1 MGETRQLGESGEWA
15 PSGDVV
21 GSGGS
26 AIPRRRF
33 VGAMAALGLSER
45 VGFGAA
51 EVDAA
56 VAVDAVVA
64 VDFPRQ
70 DASRVQSVVGAS
82 HGNMDRVRTL
92 VLEQPALAKASWD
105 WGFGD
110 WETPLGAAS
119 HTGRREIA
127 EFLIAHGA
135 RPTIFSAAMMGE
147 LPTVRAFLELDPRLY
162 RLHGPHGI
170 SLFRHARAGGADAEP
185 VADYLLDRFGP
196 DEEAFGFPGD
206 ATVEER
212 YGGVYA
218 FDSTPP
224 FELTVAVRTE
234 WLMVGPGPQPNSRV
248 LQVERDVFHPTGAPA
263 VRLRFHVEG
272 ARATGLT
279 IEDGPVRV
287 RGTRSAS

>member
-1 MGETRQLGESGEWA
+1 MGEMRQLGESGEWA
-15 PSGDVV
+15 PSDDVV
-21 GSGGS
+21 GTRGS

-45 VGFGAA
+45 VGLGSA
-51 EVDAA
+51 EVDA
-56 VAVDAVVA
+56 VVTVDC
-64 VDFPRQ
+64 PRQ

-147 LPTVRAFLELDPRLY
+147 LPTVQAFLQLDPQLY

-170 SLFRHARAGGADAEP
+170 SLFRHAQAGGADAEP
-185 VADYLLDRFGP
+185 VVDYLLDRFGP
-196 DEEAFGFPGD
+196 DEQPFGFPGD
-206 ATVEER
+206 APVEER

-218 FDSTPP
+218 FDTTPP
-224 FELTVAVRTE
+224 FELTVGVRTQ
-234 WLMVGPGPQPNSRV
+234 WLVVGTGPQPNSRV

-272 ARATGLT
+272 ERATGLT

-287 RGTRSAS
+287 RGARSGS